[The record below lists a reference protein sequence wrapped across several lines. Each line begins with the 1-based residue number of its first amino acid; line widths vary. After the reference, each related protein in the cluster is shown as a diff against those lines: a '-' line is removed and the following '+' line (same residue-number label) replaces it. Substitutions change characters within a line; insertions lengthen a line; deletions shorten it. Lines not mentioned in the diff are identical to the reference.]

1 MREAL
6 AMGCDRGLIIEDEWG
21 QNNDPMLHGRVL
33 HLALQRVVKPQLI
46 LAASRSIDHMWSS
59 VGPILATLLDWPM
72 VVEAESIAIADGSIT
87 GVSHTG
93 AFRSRITSPM
103 PAVVTVARDAIKAR
117 RPTSW
122 GVAAA
127 FDEKKIDT
135 KSIRD
140 LGVDETTLRSLEP
153 LTKVLRVQQQD
164 AKRELR
170 RIEGDAKEV
179 GRILARRLADQGWA
193 GRRP

>member
-1 MREAL
+1 
-6 AMGCDRGLIIEDEWG
+6 RGLIIADEWG

-33 HLALQRVVKPQLI
+33 RLAFERLVKPQLI

-72 VVEAESIAIADGSIT
+72 VVEAESLEMKGTGIA

-93 AFRSRITSPM
+93 AFRSRIESPL
-103 PAVVTVARDAIKAR
+103 PAVVTVARGAIQPR
-117 RPTSW
+117 RPTTW
-122 GVAAA
+122 GISAA
-127 FDEKKIDT
+127 FDEKKIDVKT
-135 KSIRD
+135 IHD
-140 LGVDETTLRSLEP
+140 LGAEEETLRRIEP
-153 LTKVLRVQQQD
+153 LTKVVRVQQQD
-164 AKRELR
+164 AKREMR
-170 RIEGDAKEV
+170 RLEGDPQEV